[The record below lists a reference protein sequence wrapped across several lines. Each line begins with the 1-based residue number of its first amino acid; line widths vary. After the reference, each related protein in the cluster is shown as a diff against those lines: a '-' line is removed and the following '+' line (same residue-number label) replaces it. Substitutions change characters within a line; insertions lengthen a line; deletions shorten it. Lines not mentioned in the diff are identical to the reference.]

1 MRETRQT
8 QGDSLDRLNTV
19 AMNSFNGGRCCFVF
33 DLWIGLFFCSFLD
46 EHGNNDVAV
55 FVVNA
60 KMECIR
66 RCHGNLALKTYRE
79 EPLGFLR
86 IQWLA

>member
-1 MRETRQT
+1 MSDTRQT
-8 QGDSLDRLNTV
+8 QGDSLDRLKTV
-19 AMNSFNGGRCCFVF
+19 AMNSFSGGRWFFAF

-55 FVVNA
+55 FVVKA
-60 KMECIR
+60 KIGGIR
-66 RCHGNLALKTYRE
+66 HWHVCFLAATYRE

-86 IQWLA
+86 KQWLA